1 MVMVHTRFKGMFVY
15 REDVEL
21 EKGDGYLVQQ
31 GGWTSDMKLVHLWHC
46 QLHIAIH
53 YIDIYWSEHQYR

>member
-31 GGWTSDMKLVHLWHC
+31 GGWTSDMKLVHL
-46 QLHIAIH
+46 
-53 YIDIYWSEHQYR
+53 